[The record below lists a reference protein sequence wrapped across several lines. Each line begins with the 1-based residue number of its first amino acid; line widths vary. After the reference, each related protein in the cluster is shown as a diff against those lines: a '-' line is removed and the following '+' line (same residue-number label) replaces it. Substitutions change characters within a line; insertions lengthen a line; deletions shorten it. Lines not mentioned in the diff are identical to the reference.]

1 MCTYLALSKD
11 LEDGL
16 LDLVCVLVEAHVLQ
30 HHDTAKQQR
39 GRVSETLASDVR
51 GGTVHGLEDGALVT
65 DVSRG
70 SETETTDQTG
80 AHVRKNVSVKVGH
93 DEHLI
98 VVGQWV
104 RYHLQ
109 TGVVEELGVELN
121 ARVLLAQLLGG
132 LEEETVGHLHDGGL
146 VDGAD
151 LLAANVLSVLE
162 GEAEHA
168 LRGLPCDKLD
178 GLDNTVDHDVLDSGV
193 LALGVLT
200 DQDSVDI
207 VVGGLV
213 AGDRL
218 AGTDVGEEVKGSAKG
233 QVQGDVALANR
244 GLRGISIRLPPLHSQ
259 DTIAHT
265 ARGPLSAT

>member
-1 MCTYLALSKD
+1 MLIET
-11 LEDGL
+11 
-16 LDLVCVLVEAHVLQ
+16 HVLQ
-30 HHDTAKQQR
+30 HHDTAEKQR
-39 GRVSETLASDVR
+39 SRVSETLAGDVR
-51 GGTVHGLEDGALVT
+51 GGTVDGLEDGALVA
-65 DVSRG
+65 DVSGRG
-70 SETETTDQTG
+70 KTETTDETG
-80 AHVRKNVSVKVGH
+80 AHVRENVSVKVGH

-109 TGVVEELGVELN
+109 TGVVEKLGVELN
-121 ARVLLAQLLGG
+121 AGVLLAQLLGG

-151 LLAANVLSVLE
+151 LLAANVLCVLE

-168 LRGLPCDKLD
+168 LRRLPCDKLD
-178 GLDNTVDHDVLDSGV
+178 GLHNTVDHDVLDSGV

-200 DQDSVDI
+200 DQDSVDV

-213 AGDRL
+213 AGDGL
-218 AGTDVGEEVKGSAKG
+218 AGTDVREKVEGSTEG

-244 GLRGISIRLPPLHSQ
+244 GLRGISIRLPPLHFQ